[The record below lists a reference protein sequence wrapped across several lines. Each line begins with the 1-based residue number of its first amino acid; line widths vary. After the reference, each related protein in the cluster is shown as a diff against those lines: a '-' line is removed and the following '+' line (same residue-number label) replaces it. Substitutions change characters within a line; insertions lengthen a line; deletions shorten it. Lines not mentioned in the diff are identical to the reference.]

1 MVGRVRAIDTN
12 VLVRLMV
19 RDDPRQAEAADRF
32 IENGAWVGVVV
43 LAEAVWV
50 FGGLY
55 QRGAEMV
62 AAAIEQLLEHKHLI
76 FQDAEAIR
84 DALTL
89 FRLRPALGFS
99 DCLILCLA
107 NKAGHGPL
115 GTFDRALGKVEG
127 VQNLRELR

>member
-1 MVGRVRAIDTN
+1 MRAIDTN

-62 AAAIEQLLEHKHLI
+62 AAAIEQLLEHQHLV
-76 FQDAEAIR
+76 FQDAQAIR

-89 FRLRPALGFS
+89 FRSRPALGFS

-107 NKAGHGPL
+107 SKAGHGPL

-127 VQNLRELR
+127 VQNLRGA